1 MSILQLDPGAPP
13 MLRAAAEAALVLH
26 IGGASVA
33 LLAGPV
39 ALIARKGGRLHRVAG
54 RVFFGSM
61 LAMSGIGAVV
71 APMLGDPISG
81 LAGAWTLYLTLTGWA
96 AVARRQPDAGPFE
109 LASPAFALAVAATG
123 LMLGRA
129 GSLNPDGKL
138 GGEPFQIAYVFASLA
153 LLAAVCDLRLVLRGG
168 FAGAPRIARH
178 LWRMGLALFIAAG
191 SFAGQPKA
199 QPEALRGSPLLFLP
213 ALAILAATLFWLVKV
228 RMPPRRAAGPALGG
242 GAVVGGAR

>member
-39 ALIARKGGRLHRVAG
+39 ALIARKGGRLHRLAG

-96 AVARRQPDAGPFE
+96 AVARRQSGVGPFE
-109 LASPAFALAVAATG
+109 PARPSIRPVAATA
-123 LMLGRA
+123 RA
-129 GSLNPDGKL
+129 KA
-138 GGEPFQIAYVFASLA
+138 GEASSNGPA
-153 LLAAVCDLRLVLRGG
+153 SGCRRATA
-168 FAGAPRIARH
+168 
-178 LWRMGLALFIAAG
+178 
-191 SFAGQPKA
+191 A
-199 QPEALRGSPLLFLP
+199 QP
-213 ALAILAATLFWLVKV
+213 V
-228 RMPPRRAAGPALGG
+228 RVR
-242 GAVVGGAR
+242 